1 MTLFF
6 RFIRSTALAAWFG
19 SLVFFAFVVARVAFS
34 TLPDPHTAGS
44 IVRGTL
50 IELHKLGLIAG
61 LVYFIFTLALLGTQR
76 DSHPARAIELALI
89 IAMLA
94 LTLYSQ
100 FSVIPRMEAD
110 RLALGGD
117 TSKASLDDP
126 TRKHFERLHG
136 LSVKLEGAVMI
147 EALFLI
153 LMAPLHGRDDFDR
166 FA

>member
-6 RFIRSTALAAWFG
+6 RFVRSTSIAIWFG

-34 TLPDPHTAGS
+34 TMPDAHTAGI

-50 IELHKLGLIAG
+50 IGLHKLGIIAG
-61 LVYFIFTLALLGTQR
+61 LVYLVFTLALLGTQR

-94 LTLYSQ
+94 VTVYSQ
-100 FSVIPRMEAD
+100 FSVIPRMESD
-110 RLALGGD
+110 RLSLGGD
-117 TSKASLDDP
+117 TSKVSPDDP
-126 TRKHFERLHG
+126 TRKHFDRLHN

-147 EALFLI
+147 EALVII
-153 LMAPLHGRDDFDR
+153 LLAPMHGRDDFDR